1 MIGVTRPTR
10 RRGRC
15 RPAEP
20 LSLVVLFRRDPEPRF
35 LDKTLALVPSWN
47 RMLLN
52 FNPVSRGLL
61 SLSLLLIFVAS
72 QLFWLGRA
80 RRLVERWTT
89 SRTAQQLLQIGLV
102 IAYVLLFIYNLS
114 RGELRPTPTHLT
126 VQAVLLDAPFL
137 WWVLASL
144 LAFLVLVVCT
154 ILERLARG
162 VVWACRKLIAL
173 PARNSSSLSPSRRT
187 FLQQTATVAC
197 ATPFVAGAYGLFY
210 GRLNLETTHRSIRF
224 ARCPK
229 AFEGFRIAQL
239 SDIHIGP
246 FMTSEE
252 VGRYVEIANGLKAD
266 LVMLTGDFVTWDP
279 ATQGPVVKA
288 LAGLRAPFGVF
299 GCLGN
304 HEMWTGTQ
312 DSITRL
318 FAARGIRILRQQ
330 RAPIAAHGDTLNL
343 IGVDF
348 QTRPG
353 SRSRGKVIAR
363 SYLQGIEPLVQPD
376 MVNILLSH
384 NPNSFDRAAELGI
397 DLSLAGHTHGGQV
410 TLEFIH
416 PSLTPSRLIT
426 PYVRGWFEKNGAQ
439 LYVNRGIG
447 TIAVPVRLGARPEI
461 TLFDLTRG

>member
-1 MIGVTRPTR
+1 
-10 RRGRC
+10 
-15 RPAEP
+15 
-20 LSLVVLFRRDPEPRF
+20 
-35 LDKTLALVPSWN
+35 
-47 RMLLN
+47 MLPNLN
-52 FNPVSRGLL
+52 PISRGLL
-61 SLSLLLIFVAS
+61 SLSFLLIFVAS

-80 RRLVERWTT
+80 WRLVERRIT
-89 SRTAQQLLQIGLV
+89 SRTAQQQLQIGLV
-102 IAYVLLFIYNLS
+102 IAYLLLFVYNLF
-114 RGELRPTPTHLT
+114 RGERRPTPTHLT
-126 VQAVLLDAPFL
+126 LQAMLLDAPFQ
-137 WWVLASL
+137 WWTLASL
-144 LAFLVLVVCT
+144 LSFLILIVFS
-154 ILERLARG
+154 ILERLLQG
-162 VVWACRKLIAL
+162 VVWTCRNLIAL
-173 PARNSSSLSPSRRT
+173 PTQNSSSFSTPSRRT

-210 GRLNLETTHRSIRF
+210 GRLNLETTHRSIRL

-246 FMTSEE
+246 FMTSQE
-252 VGRYVEIANGLKAD
+252 VVRYVEIANNLKAD
-266 LVMLTGDFVTWDP
+266 LVMLTGDFVTWD
-279 ATQGPVVKA
+279 ATTQGAAVEA

-330 RAPIAAHGDTLNL
+330 RAAIAAHGDALNL

-353 SRSRGKVIAR
+353 SRSHGKVIVH
-363 SYLQGIEPLVQPD
+363 SYLQGIEPLLRPD
-376 MVNILLSH
+376 TVNIVLSH
-384 NPNSFDRAAELGI
+384 NPNSFDRAAELGV

-410 TLEFIH
+410 NLEFIH
-416 PSLTPSRLIT
+416 PGLTPSRLIT
-426 PYVRGWFEKNGAQ
+426 SYVKGWFEKNGSQ

-447 TIAVPVRLGARPEI
+447 TIGVPVRLGARPEI
-461 TLFDLTRG
+461 TLFELTRG